1 MATLVAG
8 HLRHN
13 VVKTGEGKEG
23 EEYVITR
30 LNHIRPALNIVNIYG
45 ENEKRAGAIKILE
58 SWLRLMKDLE
68 EMKRR
73 GEMILLIRAPDKFK
87 PFKPYLKTIQILADN
102 LG

>member
-45 ENEKRAGAIKILE
+45 ENEKRAGAIQILE

-73 GEMILLIRAPDKFK
+73 GEMILLFSWVI
-87 PFKPYLKTIQILADN
+87 
-102 LG
+102 